1 MPFFTANTH
10 LNRAV
15 LRLMNDLEK
24 LRVLL
29 IRWMEH
35 NLEHA
40 QEFRQWARRAEESG
54 SEDAASKLEAAAQ
67 GMKALNNSLQTA
79 LDLLGGPIEHDH

>member
-1 MPFFTANTH
+1 
-10 LNRAV
+10 
-15 LRLMNDLEK
+15 MNDLEK

-29 IRWMEH
+29 VHWVEH

-54 SEDAASKLEAAAQ
+54 SEEAASKLEAAAQ
-67 GMKALNNSLQTA
+67 EMKVLNNSLQTA
-79 LDLLGGPIEHDH
+79 LELLGGPLEHDH

>member
-1 MPFFTANTH
+1 MY
-10 LNRAV
+10 
-15 LRLMNDLEK
+15 DLEK

-29 IRWMEH
+29 VRWIDH

-54 SEDAASKLEAAAQ
+54 SEEAASKLEAAAQ
-67 GMKALNNSLQTA
+67 EMKVLNNSLQAA

>member
-1 MPFFTANTH
+1 
-10 LNRAV
+10 
-15 LRLMNDLEK
+15 MNDLEK

-29 IRWMEH
+29 VHWVEH

-54 SEDAASKLEAAAQ
+54 SEEAASKLEAAAQ
-67 GMKALNNSLQTA
+67 EMKVLNNSLQTA
-79 LDLLGGPIEHDH
+79 LDLLGGPLEHDY

>member
-1 MPFFTANTH
+1 
-10 LNRAV
+10 
-15 LRLMNDLEK
+15 MNDQEK

-29 IRWMEH
+29 VHWVEH

-54 SEDAASKLEAAAQ
+54 SEEAASKLEAAAQ
-67 GMKALNNSLQTA
+67 EMKVLNNSLQTA
-79 LDLLGGPIEHDH
+79 LELLGGPLEHDH